1 MKLAGLFFAI
11 LLAFGIAAHADELHL
26 KDGTKVIG
34 TIVGYQG
41 NSFRVKTSYGFA
53 LVERSSVVSITV
65 TKSDPKPAA
74 TENSRRT
81 AEGKPF
87 ASNQNARNDPSA
99 SNAAAKNSA
108 ISASVKEI
116 PAPAKPVNAQPAPAS
131 ATAAPNANPA
141 AAAAAPAAP
150 PEPPPMREEVLNNLY
165 VNETYGFRIYKPPEW
180 ELIQGA
186 RAALPG
192 AIAALGTSDQTTYL
206 IIGLEPTGDTLMAH
220 VEETN
225 GRLADSFDDF
235 RPGPLRKS
243 TVAGMPAC
251 EYRFEGMADKQPWSG
266 TVVLIRRGENIFTI
280 FGVTTGNSDLVQIQ
294 QNVIARAI
302 ASLQFTTPQ

>member
-11 LLAFGIAAHADELHL
+11 LLTFGAAAHADELHL
-26 KDGTKVIG
+26 KDGTTVVG

-53 LVERSSVVSITV
+53 LVERSSVASITV
-65 TKSDPKPAA
+65 TKSDPKRAA
-74 TENSRRT
+74 AEKPRRS
-81 AEGKPF
+81 AEEKPF
-87 ASNQNARNDPSA
+87 ASNRNAKNDPSDP
-99 SNAAAKNSA
+99 NTAAKNSQ
-108 ISASVKEI
+108 ISAPAKEI
-116 PAPAKPVNAQPAPAS
+116 PAPAKPVNAQPAPA
-131 ATAAPNANPA
+131 AAASNTTPA
-141 AAAAAPAAP
+141 ATPAAP
-150 PEPPPMREEVLNNLY
+150 PEPPPVREEVLNNLY

-192 AIAALGTSDQTTYL
+192 AVAALGTSDQTTYL
-206 IIGLEPTGDTLMAH
+206 IIGLEPTGDTLLAH
-220 VEETN
+220 VEATN

-243 TVAGMPAC
+243 TVAGLPAC
-251 EYRFEGMADKQPWSG
+251 QYRFEGMADKQPWSG

-302 ASLQFTTPQ
+302 ASLQFTNPQ

>member
-11 LLAFGIAAHADELHL
+11 LLAFGCLTVHADELHL

-74 TENSRRT
+74 AENPRRS
-81 AEGKPF
+81 AEEKPF
-87 ASNQNARNDPSA
+87 ASNQNAKNDPSA
-99 SNAAAKNSA
+99 PSTSAKNSP
-108 ISASVKEI
+108 ISAPLAKEI
-116 PAPAKPVNAQPAPAS
+116 PAPAKPVNAQPAPAPAS
-131 ATAAPNANPA
+131 AAPNTTP
-141 AAAAAPAAP
+141 AAAPAAP
-150 PEPPPMREEVLNNLY
+150 APPPVREEVLNNLY

-180 ELIQGA
+180 DLIQGA

-206 IIGLEPTGDTLMAH
+206 IIGLEPTGETLMAH
-220 VEETN
+220 VEATN

-243 TVAGMPAC
+243 TVAGLPAC
-251 EYRFEGMADKQPWSG
+251 QYRFEGMADKQPWSG

-294 QNVIARAI
+294 QNVISRAI
-302 ASLQFTTPQ
+302 ASLQFITP

>member
-11 LLAFGIAAHADELHL
+11 LLAFGAAAHADELHL
-26 KDGTKVIG
+26 KDGSKVIG
-34 TIVGYQG
+34 TIVGYQS

-74 TENSRRT
+74 AEKPRRS
-81 AEGKPF
+81 AEEKPF
-87 ASNQNARNDPSA
+87 ASNRNAKNDPSA
-99 SNAAAKNSA
+99 PNTAAESSA
-108 ISASVKEI
+108 IAAVAKEI

-131 ATAAPNANPA
+131 ATSATNATP
-141 AAAAAPAAP
+141 AAAPAAP
-150 PEPPPMREEVLNNLY
+150 PEPPPVREEVLNNLY

-180 ELIQGA
+180 ELIQGV

-220 VEETN
+220 VEATN
-225 GRLADSFDDF
+225 RRLADSFDDF
-235 RPGPLRKS
+235 RPGALRKS
-243 TVAGMPAC
+243 TVAGLPAC

-280 FGVTTGNSDLVQIQ
+280 FSVTTGNSDLVQIQ
-294 QNVIARAI
+294 QNVIERAI
-302 ASLQFTTPQ
+302 ASLQFTAPQ

>member
-11 LLAFGIAAHADELHL
+11 LLAFGAAAHADELHL

-74 TENSRRT
+74 
-81 AEGKPF
+81 AEKPPRSAEEKAF
-87 ASNQNARNDPSA
+87 ASKNAKNDPPA
-99 SNAAAKNSA
+99 LNTPAKNSA
-108 ISASVKEI
+108 TPALAKEI
-116 PAPAKPVNAQPAPAS
+116 PAPAKPVTAQPAPAP
-131 ATAAPNANPA
+131 ATAPTNATP
-141 AAAAAPAAP
+141 AAAPAAP
-150 PEPPPMREEVLNNLY
+150 PEPAPMREEVLNNLY

-206 IIGLEPTGDTLMAH
+206 IIGLEPTGETLMAH
-220 VEETN
+220 VEATN

-251 EYRFEGMADKQPWSG
+251 EYHFEGMADKQPWSG

-302 ASLQFTTPQ
+302 ASLQFTNPQ

>member
-1 MKLAGLFFAI
+1 MKLTGLFFAL
-11 LLAFGIAAHADELHL
+11 LLAFGAAAHADELHL
-26 KDGTKVIG
+26 KDGSTVVG

-65 TKSDPKPAA
+65 SKSDPRPAA
-74 TENSRRT
+74 VEKPPRSV
-81 AEGKPF
+81 EKPF
-87 ASNQNARNDPSA
+87 ASNRNAKNDPSA
-99 SNAAAKNSA
+99 PNTAAKNSPIFA
-108 ISASVKEI
+108 PAKEI

-131 ATAAPNANPA
+131 ATATAAPNTT
-141 AAAAAPAAP
+141 PAAP
-150 PEPPPMREEVLNNLY
+150 PAVPPAPPPVREEVLNNLY

-180 ELIQGA
+180 DLIEGA

-206 IIGLEPTGDTLMAH
+206 IIGLEPTGDTLLAH
-220 VEETN
+220 VEATN

-235 RPGPLRKS
+235 RPGPLRNV
-243 TVAGMPAC
+243 TLAGFPAC
-251 EYRFEGMADKQPWSG
+251 EYQFDGVANKQPWAG
-266 TVVLIRRGENIFTI
+266 TVVLIRRGQNIFTI
-280 FGVTTGNSDLVQIQ
+280 FGVTEGNSDLVQIE

-302 ASLQFTTPQ
+302 ASVQFTNPQ